1 MNQFRK
7 KPINPIQNQYENCVQ
22 QRGKLNQNSEYLS
35 AVSEGEGLLA
45 RPWYVRI
52 FMYKNRERIQERERG
67 SSEPSAIAKEERE
80 FY

>member
-45 RPWYVRI
+45 RP
-52 FMYKNRERIQERERG
+52 
-67 SSEPSAIAKEERE
+67 
-80 FY
+80 